1 MHDDLSHIKIDDL
14 FDMLTVQ
21 TNRYMKMLSDGA
33 TRVEFNKCRE
43 MIIDIQTEI
52 QERHNRDENS
62 AAAGKRNIS
71 FN

>member
-1 MHDDLSHIKIDDL
+1 MQDDLSHIKLDDL

-52 QERHNRDENS
+52 QERHDRAENS
-62 AAAGKRNIS
+62 AATGKRKHL
-71 FN
+71 F

>member
-21 TNRYMKMLSDGA
+21 TNRYMKMFSDGA

-62 AAAGKRNIS
+62 AAPGKRKHLL
-71 FN
+71 